1 MEVGEFAFPIDPV
14 ENSLGFKV
22 QGSRFRVQRVRK
34 GWCGAKIIKR
44 RKLGVTGDLNTTF
57 RHRPIYICGEAA
69 TTTLNPEPDNL
80 FYFLFA
86 FFARLLPMN
95 WMSWTTTMRTRM
107 VATMTSA
114 WKRW

>member
-14 ENSLGFKV
+14 ENLIRGMGQGAYRGAEEKADIASLH
-22 QGSRFRVQRVRK
+22 SP
-34 GWCGAKIIKR
+34 
-44 RKLGVTGDLNTTF
+44 GVS
-57 RHRPIYICGEAA
+57 I
-69 TTTLNPEPDNL
+69 

-86 FFARLLPMN
+86 FFARLLPIN
-95 WMSWTTTMRTRM
+95 WMSWTTTIRTRM

>member
-14 ENSLGFKV
+14 ENLIRGMRHIEDAGEKADIASLH
-22 QGSRFRVQRVRK
+22 SPSLS
-34 GWCGAKIIKR
+34 I
-44 RKLGVTGDLNTTF
+44 
-57 RHRPIYICGEAA
+57 
-69 TTTLNPEPDNL
+69 

-86 FFARLLPMN
+86 FFARLLPIN
-95 WMSWTTTMRTRM
+95 WMSWTTTIRTRM

>member
-14 ENSLGFKV
+14 ENLIRAWGRAHMEDAGEKADIDSLH
-22 QGSRFRVQRVRK
+22 SP
-34 GWCGAKIIKR
+34 
-44 RKLGVTGDLNTTF
+44 GVS
-57 RHRPIYICGEAA
+57 I
-69 TTTLNPEPDNL
+69 

-86 FFARLLPMN
+86 FFARLLPIN
-95 WMSWTTTMRTRM
+95 WMSWTTTIRTRM

>member
-14 ENSLGFKV
+14 ENLIRGMGQGAYRGAEEKADIDSLH
-22 QGSRFRVQRVRK
+22 SP
-34 GWCGAKIIKR
+34 
-44 RKLGVTGDLNTTF
+44 GVS
-57 RHRPIYICGEAA
+57 I
-69 TTTLNPEPDNL
+69 
-80 FYFLFA
+80 FYFLFD

-95 WMSWTTTMRTRM
+95 WMSWTTTIRTRM

>member
-14 ENSLGFKV
+14 ENLIRGMRQGAYRGAEEKADIASLH
-22 QGSRFRVQRVRK
+22 ST
-34 GWCGAKIIKR
+34 
-44 RKLGVTGDLNTTF
+44 GVS
-57 RHRPIYICGEAA
+57 I
-69 TTTLNPEPDNL
+69 

-86 FFARLLPMN
+86 FFARLLPIN
-95 WMSWTTTMRTRM
+95 WMSWTTTIRTRM

>member
-14 ENSLGFKV
+14 ENLIRAWGRAPIEDAGEKADIASLYSPGL
-22 QGSRFRVQRVRK
+22 S
-34 GWCGAKIIKR
+34 I
-44 RKLGVTGDLNTTF
+44 
-57 RHRPIYICGEAA
+57 
-69 TTTLNPEPDNL
+69 

-86 FFARLLPMN
+86 FFARLLPIN
-95 WMSWTTTMRTRM
+95 WMSWTTTIRTRM

>member
-14 ENSLGFKV
+14 ENLIRSMGRAHIEDAEEKADIASLY
-22 QGSRFRVQRVRK
+22 SP
-34 GWCGAKIIKR
+34 CLSI
-44 RKLGVTGDLNTTF
+44 
-57 RHRPIYICGEAA
+57 
-69 TTTLNPEPDNL
+69 

-86 FFARLLPMN
+86 FFARLLPIN
-95 WMSWTTTMRTRM
+95 WMSWTTTIRTRM

>member
-14 ENSLGFKV
+14 ENLIRAWGRAHIGDAEEKADIDSLH
-22 QGSRFRVQRVRK
+22 SP
-34 GWCGAKIIKR
+34 
-44 RKLGVTGDLNTTF
+44 GVS
-57 RHRPIYICGEAA
+57 I
-69 TTTLNPEPDNL
+69 

-86 FFARLLPMN
+86 FFARLLPIN
-95 WMSWTTTMRTRM
+95 WMSWTTTIRTRM

>member
-1 MEVGEFAFPIDPV
+1 MEVREFAFPIDPV
-14 ENSLGFKV
+14 ENLIRGMGQGAYRGAEEKADIVSLHSPGL
-22 QGSRFRVQRVRK
+22 S
-34 GWCGAKIIKR
+34 I
-44 RKLGVTGDLNTTF
+44 
-57 RHRPIYICGEAA
+57 
-69 TTTLNPEPDNL
+69 

-95 WMSWTTTMRTRM
+95 WMSWTTTIRTRM

>member
-14 ENSLGFKV
+14 ENLIRAWGRAHIEDAEEKADIASLH
-22 QGSRFRVQRVRK
+22 SPSLS
-34 GWCGAKIIKR
+34 I
-44 RKLGVTGDLNTTF
+44 
-57 RHRPIYICGEAA
+57 
-69 TTTLNPEPDNL
+69 

-86 FFARLLPMN
+86 FFARLLPIN
-95 WMSWTTTMRTRM
+95 WMSWTTTIRTRM

>member
-14 ENSLGFKV
+14 ENLIRAWGRAHIEDAGEKVDIASLHSPGL
-22 QGSRFRVQRVRK
+22 S
-34 GWCGAKIIKR
+34 I
-44 RKLGVTGDLNTTF
+44 
-57 RHRPIYICGEAA
+57 
-69 TTTLNPEPDNL
+69 

-86 FFARLLPMN
+86 FFARLLPIN
-95 WMSWTTTMRTRM
+95 WMSWTTTIRTRM

>member
-14 ENSLGFKV
+14 ENLIRAWGRAHIGDAEEKADIASLH
-22 QGSRFRVQRVRK
+22 SP
-34 GWCGAKIIKR
+34 
-44 RKLGVTGDLNTTF
+44 GVS
-57 RHRPIYICGEAA
+57 I
-69 TTTLNPEPDNL
+69 

-95 WMSWTTTMRTRM
+95 WMSWTTTIRTRM